1 MKSSLTIYLI
11 GAGGYG
17 KQILSILKDDEYKI
31 NPILVDDKLRLSIK
45 KFKKFKINTNYNIT
59 IGNIKLREKIYKF
72 LKKKNLFLSN
82 IIFNGSKI
90 YTDKIGKGSII
101 EPHTMICNDVK
112 LGISN
117 FILTGSSIGHN
128 TKMGNFCN
136 VVCNVAISGDVKIGK
151 NVIIGGQSFIS
162 NDVNICDNVIISPG
176 STVLSDIKKPG
187 AYNGNLLIKKF

>member
-1 MKSSLTIYLI
+1 MKLFSPIYLI

-17 KQILSILKDDEYKI
+17 KQIFSILKDNEYKI
-31 NPILVDDKLRLSIK
+31 KPTLVDDKLRLSIK
-45 KFKKFKINTNYNIT
+45 KFKKFKKNTNYNIT
-59 IGNIKLREKIYKF
+59 IGNVKLREKIHKF
-72 LKKKNLFLSN
+72 LKKKNFFFSN

-136 VVCNVAISGDVKIGK
+136 VGCNVTISGDVKIGK
-151 NVIIGGQSFIS
+151 NVVIGGQSFIS
-162 NDVNICDNVIISPG
+162 NDINICDNVVISPG

-187 AYNGNLLIKKF
+187 VYNGNLLIKKF

>member
-45 KFKKFKINTNYNIT
+45 KFKRFEINTNYNIT
-59 IGNIKLREKIYKF
+59 IGNIELREKIYKI
-72 LKKKNLFLSN
+72 LKKKNLLLSN
-82 IIFNGSKI
+82 IILNGSKI

-128 TKMGNFCN
+128 TKIGNFCN
-136 VVCNVAISGDVKIGK
+136 VGCNVAISGNVKIGK
-151 NVIIGGQSFIS
+151 NVVIGGQSFIS
-162 NDVNICDNVIISPG
+162 NDISICDNVVISPG

-187 AYNGNLLIKKF
+187 VYNGNLLVKKF